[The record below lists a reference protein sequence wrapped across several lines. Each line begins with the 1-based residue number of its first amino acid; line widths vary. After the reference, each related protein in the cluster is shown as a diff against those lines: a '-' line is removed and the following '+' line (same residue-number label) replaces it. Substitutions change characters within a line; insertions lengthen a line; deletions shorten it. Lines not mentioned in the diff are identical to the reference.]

1 MSNLDRIAERLAAAE
16 NAFAHADGRPKFEPE
31 VNASRDAEPGEVAI
45 QKACRLLEVV
55 EGIDD
60 LGAYYGAI
68 LEHSFIVI
76 EQTLQGYLFARTGVD
91 ERELRNHTAPYELAK
106 GRVPLEDRTLDR
118 LAAVYDDRRMSHYY
132 GTTVTTAA
140 QANRMREV
148 AMAVHDH
155 LVSFDGRLGT
165 FCRCTRSEF

>member
-1 MSNLDRIAERLAAAE
+1 MSSPDRIPERPAAAE
-16 NAFAHADGRPKFEPE
+16 DAFAHADGRSQFEPG

-45 QKACRLLEVV
+45 QKTCRLLKVV
-55 EGIDD
+55 DRIDD
-60 LGAYYGAI
+60 LGAYHGAT

-76 EQTLQGYLFARTGVD
+76 EQTLQGYLLARTGVD

-118 LAAVYDDRRMSHYY
+118 LAAIYDDRRTSHYY

-140 QANRMREV
+140 QANRMRGV
-148 AMAVHDH
+148 AIAVHNH
-155 LVSFDGRLGT
+155 LVSFDGHLGT
-165 FCRCTRSEF
+165 LCRCAHS